1 MKPLFCHKR
10 FLTALVL
17 STVCLL
23 SQQSLAFAD
32 PVVSGVYSD
41 LYPYRPE
48 ELFRQW
54 QQKVDR
60 EIQRLTAGEN
70 ALSEPEF
77 ENNVNPQS
85 ELERLP
91 QLQPDTFSQP
101 VQESSPQK

>member
-23 SQQSLAFAD
+23 SQQTSALTD
-32 PVVSGVYSD
+32 PVVSGIDSG
-41 LYPYRPE
+41 LYPHRPE

-54 QQKVDR
+54 QEKVDR

-70 ALSEPEF
+70 ALREPEF
-77 ENNVNPQS
+77 ENNVNPQA